1 MVLQNYKDSII
12 EFAKKFKDLN
22 NVEFEFDLNKDK
34 DPYYIDFNVYSKL
47 IKFLKL
53 KSVKDKKKLAIKN
66 ILSLSYEQLVNN
78 KKVNYRLSL
87 SSDNKQPIPF
97 IHKFKNSNNATLF
110 QSLTNYYLRL
120 KDKNIEYITKDST
133 NLNNSLNIDDYNIR
147 LRIKEEK
154 PTTERLQL
162 NSNSKI
168 TIRYKKR
175 ITYKISDFISIDLS
189 EVNFLNN
196 VSDFQS
202 KRYTKQIYELEIEYT
217 NKKLDLKTLDLDL
230 INSYV
235 NSFLKIIGNTNYLIP
250 LSEKNKVIE
259 DFSKLFKTQIDYKNP
274 KLPYVNVVSINRGD
288 LYKVQN
294 KYIVSDKIDGE
305 RGLLFITNNKAY
317 ILTMD
322 KKTIYTGFEVN
333 KEYNNSVLDG
343 EYVFNSKYHK
353 FIFIVFDCLFV
364 SNTDLRTNKS
374 LIFRVQKG
382 NELINKCFI
391 GSCKFKSYN
400 YDHPSK
406 NQQDLYDFYKK
417 YILEY
422 QKMLLDNLQN
432 IKSNQILIRH
442 GLFLDIKGY
451 SNNEVFKYADLMWKM
466 YMNNTNEYVY
476 KSDGIIFH
484 PKNANYYNYDIQEQ
498 KTDLLKWKPVNRNT
512 IDFYIE
518 FVKNPLTH
526 KIESVYDYS
535 LNKKLDNTFDN
546 QKLSNDKTSNIDNDE
561 SNSNG
566 TYKICHLFVSKQID
580 KLSKPVIFNPRLF
593 NNGDIH
599 IAYLPIVNGK
609 VCDQSGNIIMDKSIV
624 EFYYDIDGDTNN
636 YHFNWIPVK
645 TRHDKT
651 LNMRINKTKYG
662 NADLV
667 AYNIWNSINYPIR
680 DSDLSL
686 LANDNTFDK
695 HVNELVKA
703 NVNIENITDSTLTDL
718 KNQKLYESLAFY
730 NNNFYNMVKTILCN
744 TYLSNKFDDIK
755 KSVLDIGIG
764 YGMDI
769 FKYYDAEVSSMVC
782 IDSDYNKFI
791 NPKNGA
797 IQRLERA
804 KLDYPAFPN
813 TTFINANITKPFDI
827 EHQESII
834 QNNTKENK
842 DLIIKYLSSDKKY
855 DSIQCFNVLNEILGN
870 DETLNIIC
878 TNINK
883 LIKKNTIFIITMLN
897 KDRINEKL
905 KDSKFTITY
914 YTNNE
919 LLTLFEVSSNEEKS
933 NYQSVNILSPKDNIY
948 PIPHYLIDEKYL
960 IKELDKQCGL
970 KLIENDTFE
979 NIFNNMKDYIN
990 LSSEMDSEIKTRKFF
1005 SEKIQKFYDDTEINK
1020 KNQEI
1025 MFLYSYYVFIKV

>member
-1 MVLQNYKDSII
+1 MVLQSYKDSII

-47 IKFLKL
+47 IKFLRL
-53 KSVKDKKKLAIKN
+53 KSIKDKKKLTIKN
-66 ILSLSYEQLVNN
+66 ILSLSYEQLINN

-87 SSDNKQPIPF
+87 LSENNKPIPF

-110 QSLTNYYLRL
+110 QSLTNYYLKL

-133 NLNNSLNIDDYNIR
+133 DINNSYNIDDYNIR
-147 LRIKEEK
+147 IRIKEEK
-154 PTTERLQL
+154 PTTERLNL
-162 NSNSKI
+162 NTNSKI

-175 ITYKISDFISIDLS
+175 ITYKLTDFISIDLS

-196 VSDFQS
+196 ISDFQS

-217 NKKLDLKTLDLDL
+217 NKKLDFKTLDLDL
-230 INSYV
+230 INNYV

-259 DFSKLFKTQIDYKNP
+259 EFSKLFKTPIDYKNP
-274 KLPYVNVVSINRGD
+274 KLPYVNVVSMSRND

-294 KYIVSDKIDGE
+294 KFIVSDKIDGE
-305 RGLLFITNNKAY
+305 RGLLFTTNNKAY

-322 KKTIYTGFEVN
+322 KKTIYTGFEID
-333 KEYNNSVLDG
+333 KQYNNSVLDG

-364 SNTDLRTNKS
+364 SNTDIRTNKS
-374 LIFRVQKG
+374 LIYRVQKG

-391 GSCKFKSYN
+391 GSCKFKSYD
-400 YDHPSK
+400 YDYKSK
-406 NQQDLYDFYKK
+406 DQEDLLKFYEKH
-417 YILEY
+417 ILEY
-422 QKMLLDNLQN
+422 QKMLTDNLQN

-466 YMNNTNEYVY
+466 YTNNINNYVY

-498 KTDLLKWKPVNRNT
+498 KTDLLKWKPTNRNT

-518 FVKNPLTH
+518 FEKNPLTH

-535 LNKKLDNTFDN
+535 NSKKT
-546 QKLSNDKTSNIDNDE
+546 QTETTYKKEEDKTANIDNEE
-561 SNSNG
+561 SETNG
-566 TYKICHLFVSKQID
+566 IYKICHLYVSKQID
-580 KLSKPVIFNPRLF
+580 KISKPVIFNPRLF
-593 NNGDIH
+593 NNGDIN

-609 VCDQSGNIIMDKSIV
+609 VCDQSGNILMDKTIV
-624 EFYYDIDGDTNN
+624 EFYYDIDGDTSN

-680 DSDLSL
+680 DSDLTL
-686 LANDNTFDK
+686 LANDKTFDK

-703 NVNIENITDSTLTDL
+703 NVNIDNITDSTLTEL

-744 TYLSNKFDDIK
+744 TYLSNKFDNVK
-755 KSVLDIGIG
+755 KSVLDIGVG
-764 YGMDI
+764 YAMDI
-769 FKYYDAEVSSMVC
+769 FKYYDAEVSNMVC

-813 TTFINANITKPFDI
+813 TTFINANIIKPF
-827 EHQESII
+827 EVEQQESII

-842 DLIIKYLSSDKKY
+842 DLITKYLSGDKKY
-855 DSIQCFNVLNEILGN
+855 DSVQCFNVFNEILKD
-870 DETLNIIC
+870 DETLKIIC
-878 TNINK
+878 DNINRV
-883 LIKKNTIFIITMLN
+883 IQKNTIFIITMLN
-897 KDRINEKL
+897 KDKVNEKL

-919 LLTLFEVSSNEEKS
+919 LLTLFEITNNEIKG
-933 NYQSVNILSPKDNIY
+933 NYQTVSILSPKDNIY
-948 PIPHYLIDEKYL
+948 PLPYYLIDEKYL
-960 IKELDKQCGL
+960 IEELEKQCGL
-970 KLIENDTFE
+970 KLIENETFE
-979 NIFNNMKDYIN
+979 HIFNNMKEYIN
-990 LSSEMDSEIKTRKFF
+990 ISSEIDSEIKTRKFF
-1005 SEKIQKFYDDTEINK
+1005 SEKIQKFYEDTETNK

-1025 MFLYSYYVFIKV
+1025 MFLYSYYVFIKA